1 MPIFV
6 MNIFKHI
13 YTCSSA
19 YRIFMVFVNL
29 LICLHFSFFFL
40 IAPHQQVCALSK
52 RGMMLQPDIL
62 AYNEAIM
69 PPPGAVGAA
78 AASGVAN
85 NAYGVHHYQ
94 HQSHQPSGGGAESA
108 MALASTSAISAKS
121 IQQNVIITNAGLS
134 YEDVLND
141 DFQFDMDGHDVMVFL
156 HIQKTGGT
164 SFGRHLVRD
173 LDLKVC
179 QMSRYNAQLQAH
191 VDINIFKEMYVYM
204 YMYT

>member
-1 MPIFV
+1 MYTFV
-6 MNIFKHI
+6 
-13 YTCSSA
+13 
-19 YRIFMVFVNL
+19 
-29 LICLHFSFFFL
+29 CLHIEYLFRYLLNFVPFCLFSSV
-40 IAPHQQVCALSK
+40 PYQQVCALSK

-78 AASGVAN
+78 AASGVAT

-94 HQSHQPSGGGAESA
+94 HQSHQPNGGGSA

-173 LDLKVC
+173 LDLKVI
-179 QMSRYNAQLQAH
+179 QMSKHRHNYKYILTWIPSSGCAY
-191 VDINIFKEMYVYM
+191 MYV
-204 YMYT
+204 